1 MVLNV
6 TKISQRMK
14 NKSLLSAEKNI
25 KEWEKSNDS
34 EILKAYKE
42 IDKKLWIY
50 FKKFILTKK
59 VENYKLKK

>member
-1 MVLNV
+1 
-6 TKISQRMK
+6 MK

-50 FKKFILTKK
+50 SKKFILTKK
-59 VENYKLKK
+59 VENYKLKN